1 MSSLERLILKPRPL
15 RLFSS
20 LGGNNKN
27 KKGIMAF
34 PGYMLR
40 SGISGLHGSS
50 IFSFFKTTRSWG
62 GVGGSFP
69 GSPVV
74 KTLPS
79 NAGVQ
84 VLSLVEELK
93 FLCLLWTKSKT

>member
-27 KKGIMAF
+27 KKGIMAL

-50 IFSFFKTTRSWG
+50 IFSFFFFNFIFKLYNIVLVLPNIEMNPPWVYLRS
-62 GVGGSFP
+62 
-69 GSPVV
+69 
-74 KTLPS
+74 PS
-79 NAGVQ
+79 
-84 VLSLVEELK
+84 
-93 FLCLLWTKSKT
+93 

>member
-27 KKGIMAF
+27 KKGIMAL

-50 IFSFFKTTRSWG
+50 IFSFF
-62 GVGGSFP
+62 
-69 GSPVV
+69 
-74 KTLPS
+74 
-79 NAGVQ
+79 
-84 VLSLVEELK
+84 
-93 FLCLLWTKSKT
+93 FLILFLNFTILY